1 MSPVICEALAVK
13 EDRRV
18 RTKVT
23 QSGSSSNLSN
33 QGNKAEVGAMD
44 VDTTEDHQKQF
55 IASEIAP
62 SSSQVK

>member
-18 RTKVT
+18 RTKFP
-23 QSGSSSNLSN
+23 QSSSSANLAN
-33 QGNKAEVGAMD
+33 AMD
-44 VDTTEDHQKQF
+44 VDGTEETTMKTFH
-55 IASEIAP
+55 ASEIAP